1 MTDRIIRQAL
11 ADLRATLARLEAAL
25 EAATSIALPAPT
37 TPHSDQE
44 QAVLAF
50 AALQDRL
57 AAIQHWPEV
66 QYQPWLNEDELSHV
80 PLGQPIGDD
89 FSAGWAS
96 LSLELERDAA
106 PWLLSVALPGVSVP
120 LAVLLE
126 SLPGVLALLA
136 DEALGARLARDGWVM
151 PPVLL
156 PLLVQIA
163 PPGNQA

>member
-1 MTDRIIRQAL
+1 MIRQAL
-11 ADLRATLARLEAAL
+11 ADLRAALARLEAAL
-25 EAATSIALPAPT
+25 ETT
-37 TPHSDQE
+37 TPAAPAAPQSDQK

-50 AALQDRL
+50 EALQDRL
-57 AAIQHWPEV
+57 AAIHHWPAV
-66 QYQPWLNEDELSHV
+66 QYQPWLNEDELSCV

-89 FSAGWAS
+89 FSAGRAS
-96 LSLELERDAA
+96 LSLELEQDTT

-126 SLPGVLALLA
+126 GLPGLLALLA
-136 DEALGARLARDGWVM
+136 DEALGVRLARDGWVL

-163 PPGNQA
+163 PPGNQT